1 MKTNR
6 SLAARAATLAL
17 VSPLAL
23 LVPASPAASGPAA
36 PSVAAPAAASPGL
49 VAQAAPSGKRVLA
62 MSVDGLNV
70 NAIHRLGR
78 TGAPNLHRLI
88 DQGATTLN
96 ARTAYERTETLPN
109 HTTMVTGRRID
120 RRKGGHGVTWNVER
134 PRMTVQK
141 AAGRRVG
148 SVFTVV
154 RNAGLSSALFSTKEK
169 FRHFKRSWPRA
180 IGRFEIDSNNGRL
193 VRTAIADLTTADRAF
208 TFLHTSLP
216 DAAGHDHGGM
226 SEQYLAA
233 VRRTDR
239 LLGQVLAAI
248 DANPLLKRDLVL
260 VLTADHG
267 FRPGSTNHGQAAR
280 PANYKVPF
288 LVWGAGVAKG
298 DLYALNPGDY
308 RDPGTGRPAYRITQ
322 PIRNGDV
329 ANLATDLLGLPA
341 VRGSLFGTAQ
351 SLDVS

>member
-1 MKTNR
+1 MTTR
-6 SLAARAATLAL
+6 SLAARTAALSL
-17 VSPLAL
+17 VAPLAVL
-23 LVPASPAASGPAA
+23 LPASAAEPAPVPAPVSQASAERPAPT
-36 PSVAAPAAASPGL
+36 
-49 VAQAAPSGKRVLA
+49 GKRVLA
-62 MSVDGLNV
+62 VSVDGLNV
-70 NAIHRLGR
+70 RAITRLGR
-78 TGAPNLHRLI
+78 AGAPNLHRLLAE
-88 DQGATTLN
+88 GATTLN

-120 RRKGGHGVTWNVER
+120 RRHGGHGVTWNVER

-141 AAGRRVG
+141 AAGHRVG
-148 SVFTVV
+148 SVFTAV
-154 RNAGLSSALFSTKEK
+154 RKAGLSTALFTTKSK
-169 FRHFKRSWPRA
+169 FRHFQRSWPRA
-180 IGRFEIDSNNGRL
+180 IGRFELDANNGRL
-193 VRTAIADLTTADRAF
+193 VRSAIVDLTTANRAF

-216 DAAGHDHGGM
+216 DAAGHQHGGM

-233 VRRTDR
+233 VRRTDA
-239 LLGQVLAAI
+239 LLGRVLAAI
-248 DANPLLKRDLVL
+248 DAHPLLKRELVL

-267 FRPGSTNHGQAAR
+267 FRPGSTHHEAAGR

-288 LVWGAGVAKG
+288 LVWGAGVAHG

-308 RDPGTGRPAYRITQ
+308 RDPGNRRPAYRAVQ